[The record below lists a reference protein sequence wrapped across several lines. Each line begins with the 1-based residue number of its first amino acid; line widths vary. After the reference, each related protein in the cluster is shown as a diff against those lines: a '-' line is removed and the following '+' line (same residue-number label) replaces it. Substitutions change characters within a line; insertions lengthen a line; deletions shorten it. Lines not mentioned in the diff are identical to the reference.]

1 MKTSMNNIKTYSE
14 LIRFNTFEER
24 FNYLKLD
31 AEIFDITF
39 GVDRYLNQKLYSS
52 YKWKKLRD
60 KIIIR
65 DLGCDLGILDRKIFG
80 KIFIHHI
87 NPILLDDIRTSSK
100 FLLNPEYL
108 ICTSFGTHNAIHYGD
123 KNLLIRAPIE
133 RSQYDTCPWR
143 H

>member
-1 MKTSMNNIKTYSE
+1 MKTNTNNIKTYSE

-31 AEIFDITF
+31 AQIFDVTF

-65 DLGCDLGILDRKIFG
+65 DLGCDLGIPGYEIYYKPL
-80 KIFIHHI
+80 IHHM
-87 NPILLDDIRTSSK
+87 NPISITDIINDSD
-100 FLLNPEYL
+100 FVWNPEYL
-108 ICTSFGTHNAIHYGD
+108 ITTTYNTHNLIHYGEIKEQILPVERT
-123 KNLLIRAPIE
+123 KN
-133 RSQYDTCPWR
+133 DTKLW
-143 H
+143 